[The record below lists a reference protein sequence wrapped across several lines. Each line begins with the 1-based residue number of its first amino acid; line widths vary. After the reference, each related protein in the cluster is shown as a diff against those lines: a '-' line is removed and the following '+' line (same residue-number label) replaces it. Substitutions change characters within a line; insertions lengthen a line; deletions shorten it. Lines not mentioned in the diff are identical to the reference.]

1 VKRSE
6 AKKTRQHFHSL
17 LKERVYEVRKLLR
30 TSWLAQTSLDL
41 DLMDPEA
48 EMKLGQSAADLR

>member
-1 VKRSE
+1 
-6 AKKTRQHFHSL
+6 L